1 MIFVQLSGGLGN
13 QLFQYA
19 AAKALAE
26 KNRTELMLDI
36 SELKKEKKSITSR
49 GFELSNFNCH
59 INISRPP
66 SITRLPGFKRYGHLL
81 NWFSGW
87 KFLIEK
93 KSAYLSDFLL
103 QGDQNFLIGFWQSY
117 KYFESIAGSLFFDL
131 SPKNPLSDL
140 SQKILS
146 EIQSS
151 QAVGVHIRRGD
162 YVSLDSA
169 KNYHGLLPANYYVE
183 SIASIQNE
191 HPDAHFYFFSDD
203 PEWCKTQFNYL
214 KDDYSVISHNGGDQA
229 WQDLILM
236 SWCPKQIIAN
246 SSFSWWAAW
255 LGDRRFQDLARKVI
269 APSQWFV
276 EFSKDDLVH
285 RIPSHWLLR

>member
-1 MIFVQLSGGLGN
+1 MILVQLSGGLGN

-19 AAKALAE
+19 AAKALAI

-49 GFELSNFNCH
+49 GFELPNFNCH
-59 INISRPP
+59 INICEPP

-81 NWFSGW
+81 NWCTRW

-93 KSAYLSDFLL
+93 KSAYRSDFLL

-117 KYFESIAGSLFFDL
+117 KYFESISDGLFSDL
-131 SPKNPLSDL
+131 SPKNSLSDL

-146 EIQSS
+146 EIQAS

-169 KNYHGLLPANYYVE
+169 KNYHGALPTQYYVE
-183 SIASIQNE
+183 SIMSIQNE
-191 HPDAHFYFFSDD
+191 HPNAHFYIFSDD
-203 PEWCKTQFNYL
+203 PQWCKTQFNFL
-214 KDDYSVISHNGGDQA
+214 KDDCSIISHNGGDHA

-236 SWCPKQIIAN
+236 SWCPQQIIAN

-255 LGDRRFQDLARKVI
+255 LADKRFQDFTRKVI
-269 APSQWFV
+269 APAQWFV
-276 EFSKDDLVH
+276 ESSKDDLVH
-285 RIPSHWLLR
+285 RIPSHWILR

>member
-19 AAKALAE
+19 AAKALAV
-26 KNRTELMLDI
+26 KNKTELMLDI
-36 SELKKEKKSITSR
+36 SELKKPKKSVTYR
-49 GFELSNFNCH
+49 EFELSNFHCDAT
-59 INISRPP
+59 ISKPP
-66 SITRLPGFKRYGHLL
+66 GITGLPRFKHYGHLL
-81 NWFSGW
+81 NWCGKW

-93 KSAYLSDFLL
+93 KSAYRPDFLD

-117 KYFESIAGSLFFDL
+117 KYFESISDILFSDF

-140 SQKILS
+140 SQKILFQ
-146 EIQSS
+146 IQAS

-169 KNYHGLLPANYYVE
+169 KNHHGSLSMKYYEE
-183 SIASIQNE
+183 SIAIIKNE
-191 HPDAHFYFFSDD
+191 CPNAFFYFFSDD
-203 PEWCKTQFNYL
+203 PQWCKTHFNYL
-214 KDDYSVISHNGGDQA
+214 NDDYSVISHNGGGDA

-236 SWCPKQIIAN
+236 SWCPQLIIAN

-255 LGDRRFQDLARKVI
+255 LGDRRFQGLPRKVI
-269 APSQWFV
+269 APSQWFL
-276 EFSKDDLVH
+276 EFSLNDLAH
-285 RIPSHWLLR
+285 RIPSHWVVR